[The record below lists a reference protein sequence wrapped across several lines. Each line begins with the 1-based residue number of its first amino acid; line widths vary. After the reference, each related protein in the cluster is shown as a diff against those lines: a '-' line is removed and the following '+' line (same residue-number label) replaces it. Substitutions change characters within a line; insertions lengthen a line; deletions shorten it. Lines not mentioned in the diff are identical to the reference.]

1 MARWLE
7 RERGRMFGWRKKPED
22 FEWHRYIRTT
32 IKVRR
37 ENRRRRVE
45 DAKHA
50 AAEQMHAA
58 GAALA
63 AGSKAAGAAAMDGAR
78 AGIGVAGMAAQ
89 SAGNSLLA
97 GGVLLLQKLWAAMV
111 VVIDKIGV
119 ALRPLT
125 VILER
130 PNVGIPLALV
140 GAIALG
146 SGIGR
151 FRSMGADGETFVA
164 VAIGLV
170 LFAAAWPML
179 SRMTGV
185 GMPRLPALGGLSPR
199 LAVASLAVV
208 AVAAVAWF
216 VGRGASERASLGWL
230 PSLGSAKP
238 IEGRAQALSGD
249 TLRIGTTTIRLA
261 GIEAPEAEQRCGQ
274 GGKQWKCGAAAQ
286 QALSR
291 AVSGQR
297 LRCSPEG
304 ADSAGLTLASCT
316 AGDTDINSELVRKG
330 HVFAEQSLFA
340 RYASQEREARSA
352 KLGLWVGG
360 EAERPSD
367 YRAKVWEEAKRR
379 APDGCPIKGLVRD
392 GDRVYVLPGA
402 SDYER
407 GKVQT
412 SRGGRWFCSEQDAQ
426 SAGFKAASRG

>member
-1 MARWLE
+1 
-7 RERGRMFGWRKKPED
+7 MFGWRKKPED

-37 ENRRRRVE
+37 ENRRRRID

-50 AAEQMHAA
+50 AAEQMNAA

-63 AGSKAAGAAAMDGAR
+63 AGSKAAGAAAVDGAR
-78 AGIGVAGMAAQ
+78 VGLGVAGMAAQ
-89 SAGNSLLA
+89 SAGSSLLA
-97 GGVLLLQKLWAAMV
+97 GGALLLQKVWAAIQV
-111 VVIDKIGV
+111 LIEKLGV

-125 VILER
+125 VVLER
-130 PNVGIPLALV
+130 PNIGGPLALV

-151 FRSMGADGETFVA
+151 FRSMGADGETLFA
-164 VAIGLV
+164 VGIGLA
-170 LFAAAWPML
+170 LLAATWPML
-179 SRMTGV
+179 SNMTGISV
-185 GMPRLPALGGLSPR
+185 PRFAALGGLSVR
-199 LAVASLAVV
+199 LAVALLAVV
-208 AVAAVAWF
+208 VVAGVAWF

-230 PSLGSAKP
+230 PSFSSAKP

-249 TLRIGTTTIRLA
+249 TLRIGTTTVRLA
-261 GIEAPEAEQRCGQ
+261 GIEAPKAEQRCGK

-291 AVSGQR
+291 AIGNQR
-297 LRCSPEG
+297 IRCTADG
-304 ADSAGLTLASCT
+304 NDSAGVTLAYCT
-316 AGDTDINSELVRKG
+316 AGDTDIGSELVRKG
-330 HVFAEQSLFA
+330 HVFGEQSFFA
-340 RYASQEREARSA
+340 RYASQEREARGA
-352 KLGLWVGG
+352 KAGLWVGG
-360 EAERPSD
+360 EAERPSE
-367 YRAKVWEEAKRR
+367 YRAKAWEEAKRR

-402 SDYER
+402 PDYER
-407 GKVQT
+407 GRVQT

>member
-1 MARWLE
+1 
-7 RERGRMFGWRKKPED
+7 MFGWRKKPED
-22 FEWHRYIRTT
+22 FEWHRYVRTT

-37 ENRRRRVE
+37 ENRRRRIE

-50 AAEQMHAA
+50 AAEQVHAA

-63 AGSKAAGAAAMDGAR
+63 AGSKAAGAAALDGAR
-78 AGIGVAGMAAQ
+78 VGLGVAGMAAQ
-89 SAGNSLLA
+89 SAGNSLMAA
-97 GGVLLLQKLWAAMV
+97 GVALLQRLWAAMQV
-111 VVIDKIGV
+111 LIAKLGV

-125 VILER
+125 AVLER
-130 PNVGIPLALV
+130 PNVGGPLALV

-151 FRSMGADGETFVA
+151 VRSMGVDGETLVA
-164 VAIGLV
+164 LGIGLV
-170 LFAAAWPML
+170 LFVAAWPML
-179 SRMTGV
+179 SHMTGFNV
-185 GMPRLPALGGLSPR
+185 PRFPALGGIVPR

-208 AVAAVAWF
+208 VVAGVAWF
-216 VGRGASERASLGWL
+216 VGQGASERASLGWL
-230 PSLGSAKP
+230 PSFSGAKP
-238 IEGRAQALSGD
+238 IEGRAQALTGD

-274 GGKQWKCGAAAQ
+274 GGRQAKCGATAQ

-291 AVSGQR
+291 AVGSQR
-297 LRCSPEG
+297 IRCMPEG
-304 ADSAGLTLASCT
+304 TDNAGLTLAYCT

-340 RYASQEREARSA
+340 RYASQEREARSG
-352 KLGLWVGG
+352 KVGLWVGG
-360 EAERPSD
+360 EAERPSA

-392 GDRVYVLPGA
+392 GDRIYLLPGA
-402 SDYER
+402 PDYER
-407 GKVQT
+407 GRVQT

-426 SAGFKAASRG
+426 SAGFKASRG

>member
-1 MARWLE
+1 
-7 RERGRMFGWRKKPED
+7 MFGWRKKPEN

-37 ENRRRRVE
+37 ENRRRRID

-50 AAEQMHAA
+50 AAQQMNAA

-78 AGIGVAGMAAQ
+78 AGLGVAGSAAQ
-89 SAGNSLLA
+89 SAGYSLMA
-97 GGVLLLQKLWAAMV
+97 GGALLVQKLGAAMV
-111 VVIDKIGV
+111 VLMQRIGV

-125 VILER
+125 AVLER
-130 PNVGIPLALV
+130 PNVGGPLALV

-151 FRSMGADGETFVA
+151 FRSMGADGETLI
-164 VAIGLV
+164 AIGIGLA
-170 LFAAAWPML
+170 LFVAAWPML
-179 SRMTGV
+179 SRMTGIGV
-185 GMPRLPALGGLSPR
+185 PRFAALGGLVPR

-208 AVAAVAWF
+208 AVAGIAWF
-216 VGRGASERASLGWL
+216 VGWGAGERASLGWL
-230 PSLGSAKP
+230 PSFASAKP
-238 IEGRAQALSGD
+238 IEGRAQALTGD
-249 TLRIGTTTIRLA
+249 TLRIGATTVRLA
-261 GIEAPEAEQRCGQ
+261 GVEAPEAEQRCGQ
-274 GGKQWKCGAAAQ
+274 GGRQWKCGAAAQ

-291 AVSGQR
+291 AVGSQR
-297 LRCSPEG
+297 IRCTPEG
-304 ADSAGLTLASCT
+304 TDSAGLTLAYCT
-316 AGDTDINSELVRKG
+316 AGDTDINGELVRKG
-330 HVFAEQSLFA
+330 HVFAEQSFFA

-352 KLGLWVGG
+352 KAGLWVGG
-360 EAERPSD
+360 EAERPSE

-402 SDYER
+402 PDYER
-407 GKVQT
+407 GRVQT

>member
-1 MARWLE
+1 
-7 RERGRMFGWRKKPED
+7 MFGWRKKPED

-37 ENRRRRVE
+37 ENRRRRIE
-45 DAKHA
+45 DAKYA
-50 AAEQMHAA
+50 AAEQVHAA

-78 AGIGVAGMAAQ
+78 AGLGVAGMAAQ
-89 SAGNSLLA
+89 SAGSSLLA
-97 GGVLLLQKLWAAMV
+97 GGVLLMRKLGAGMQVLMQKL
-111 VVIDKIGV
+111 GV

-125 VILER
+125 VVLER

-151 FRSMGADGETFVA
+151 FRSMGADGETVVA
-164 VAIGLV
+164 VGIGLAM
-170 LFAAAWPML
+170 FAAALPML

-185 GMPRLPALGGLSPR
+185 GMPRFATLGGLSPR

-208 AVAAVAWF
+208 AVAGIAWF
-216 VGRGASERASLGWL
+216 VGRGASDRASLGWL
-230 PSLGSAKP
+230 PSFSSAKP
-238 IEGRAQALSGD
+238 IEGRAQALTGD

-297 LRCSPEG
+297 LRCTADGS
-304 ADSAGLTLASCT
+304 DSAGLTLAYCT
-316 AGDTDINSELVRKG
+316 AGDTDLNGELVRKG
-330 HVFAEQSLFA
+330 HVFAEQSFFA

-352 KLGLWVGG
+352 KTGLWVGG
-360 EAERPSD
+360 EAERPSE
-367 YRAKVWEEAKRR
+367 YRAKTWEEAKRR

-402 SDYER
+402 PDYER
-407 GKVQT
+407 GRVQT